1 MWDRASVGDTDTVW
15 GTGEVLG
22 CREHRARIGTK
33 EELQRQGV
41 WGIETVWGTEGQ
53 WGPWWCVCGRSTE
66 TRNKVTADGQRR
78 INYRLRCGTVDM
90 KQRSC
95 DCLTLLTAR

>member
-53 WGPWWCVCGRSTE
+53 WGPWWCVCVDGAQKHATRSQLMDRGALITGC
-66 TRNKVTADGQRR
+66 VVGQW
-78 INYRLRCGTVDM
+78 T
-90 KQRSC
+90 
-95 DCLTLLTAR
+95 